1 MAARQLFR
9 VEGGQE
15 LARRIRALGAD
26 MAGKIAFGAT
36 LAGANIIKKE
46 AIRLA
51 PVSTKTSVIDGVKVE
66 PGNLKKN
73 IVNKRVPKAQRQ
85 MTAEYVVTVRGKAK
99 AGFASRV
106 GAIQEFGSV
115 EQTPQPYMRPAFEGK
130 KGAARDK
137 MVEIALKRVAKA
149 EAGQ

>member
-1 MAARQLFR
+1 MARQMFR
-9 VEGGQE
+9 VEGLAE
-15 LARRIRALGAD
+15 LGRRMRTLGGD
-26 MAGKIAFGAT
+26 IESKIAFGSV

-51 PVSTKTSVIDGVKVE
+51 PVSSKTSVIDGVKIE

-99 AGFASRV
+99 HGFASRV
-106 GAIQEFGSV
+106 GAIEEFGSV
-115 EQTPQPYMRPAFEGK
+115 EQTAQPYMRPAFEGK
-130 KGAARDK
+130 KNEAAAK
-137 MVEIALKRVAKA
+137 IVEILRKRIDKA